1 MQKEVLGIGR
11 GYLLA
16 FLIVIGFI
24 AMIMILIAKS
34 ARMPDV
40 VQFAEIYTAFAVP
53 ILAVVLAPKAIEK
66 IGTAW
71 ANRKNGGT
79 E

>member
-1 MQKEVLGIGR
+1 MQNELWGIGR

-24 AMIMILIAKS
+24 AMMMILIAKS

-66 IGTAW
+66 VGTAW
-71 ANRKNGGT
+71 ANRKKGDS